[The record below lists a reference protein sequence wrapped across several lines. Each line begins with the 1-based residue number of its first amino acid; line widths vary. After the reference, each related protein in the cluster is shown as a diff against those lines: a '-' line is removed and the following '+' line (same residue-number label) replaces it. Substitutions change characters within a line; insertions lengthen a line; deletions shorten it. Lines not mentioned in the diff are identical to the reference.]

1 MFQVDACQLPANW
14 TSVASQL
21 PALGASPDGV
31 ILHKV
36 FVSHDD
42 LAAAAAAT
50 TAAGKLQ
57 QDECLVDSTAS
68 LSLGQCCDA
77 SRNTEKLDCSS
88 DDSQQQASGEARQ
101 LQSSYAAGA
110 GQLPSGCEAE
120 AAMQLLMNL
129 LKTVPVAGQDN
140 QQASQHAD
148 AVDMC
153 TQDRHAVCGG
163 NGDEHGDTLVGC
175 NGKDHVDTNLSL
187 SCLSVQQ
194 MLTQLIAQAAADG
207 SSNSNDEC
215 LLSSGSS
222 NLTGSSTSTPTTSSS
237 SSDSSSSTAGQ
248 GPPARPGRYVQ
259 IPEVVEVKNHCP
271 FVFRHKRRG
280 VKGTTRVCYSLK
292 DTGPRDR
299 LLPQWVPQLQLHM
312 LATGC
317 MSALLVS
324 RSASQGI
331 RVFRVFRS
339 EFFINSMLRIL
350 VRLQQEHVQT
360 GVMPKSCSFLGDSG
374 HSELVRETV
383 RIAQQAQLVLDC
395 TDVAVPTSATSN
407 AAFW

>member
-271 FVFRHKRRG
+271 FVFRCVVCSMMKCCLVEHRCQSCKFIVCHRVPPPSPARARAPPQ
-280 VKGTTRVCYSLK
+280 KCASTT
-292 DTGPRDR
+292 TGG
-299 LLPQWVPQLQLHM
+299 
-312 LATGC
+312 A
-317 MSALLVS
+317 S
-324 RSASQGI
+324 SASCEIPSCIGA
-331 RVFRVFRS
+331 RYT
-339 EFFINSMLRIL
+339 
-350 VRLQQEHVQT
+350 RLFVAY
-360 GVMPKSCSFLGDSG
+360 K
-374 HSELVRETV
+374 
-383 RIAQQAQLVLDC
+383 
-395 TDVAVPTSATSN
+395 VAVCCIQLKQHVCV
-407 AAFW
+407 